1 MTFLAAVGSQ
11 MFLAE
16 NIQKGHKDI
25 PITQTSV
32 LIPLATVGTLKQL
45 KKSCCTENS
54 PVFL

>member
-11 MFLAE
+11 MVLAE

-25 PITQTSV
+25 PVTQTSV